1 MQSLCSAVLSSRLA
15 SAGAP
20 GQWLALAR
28 QTMFCRRRPRKIDP
42 AAFLL
47 GACLW
52 ADQPLPS
59 LRRAAAFIGMYA
71 GRTISKQ
78 NIAKRFRLPAVDF
91 VRAALAVVL
100 ARLAAH
106 KARLR
111 RGALARFRRVLVQ
124 DSTAV
129 GLPATLAEQFP
140 GNANGRGQPLAVLKI
155 QCVYDLQAERFV
167 RWYLTSFRVNDQQSA
182 ADILAVVGPD
192 DLVIRDLGYFSL
204 EALRQ
209 IAGRGAFFLS
219 RWWQGVSL
227 WTPHAAGPRGL
238 SELDLRG
245 MLRRNGWLD
254 MDVQL
259 GKDTPLTVRLVAVPV
274 PDAVANERRR
284 KARADR
290 DQRHPPSARRLL
302 LMGWDIFITNVPT
315 SVWSP
320 RTVCQVYG
328 VRWRIEIVFKSA
340 KSHFHLETVP
350 RASATEVELLIWTR
364 LLLISLLHGWL
375 ATQEAADHDRQLS
388 LLKVAEFFEMFCPLL
403 LLAPLGANLLRRWNC
418 QVLYHCRYE
427 KRHRLNFAQKLA
439 ALG

>member
-1 MQSLCSAVLSSRLA
+1 MQTLCSAVLSSRLA
-15 SAGAP
+15 SAGAS

-28 QTMFCRRRPRKIDP
+28 QTMFCRRQPRKIGP

-47 GACLW
+47 GVCLW
-52 ADQPLPS
+52 ADQPLLS
-59 LRRAAAFIGMYA
+59 LRRAAAFIGLCA

-78 NIAKRFRLPAVDF
+78 NIAKRFQRPAVDF

-100 ARLAAH
+100 ARLAGRN
-106 KARLR
+106 ARLPQA
-111 RGALARFRRVLVQ
+111 ALARFRRVLVQ

-129 GLPATLAEQFP
+129 GLPATLAAQFP
-140 GNANGRGQPLAVLKI
+140 GNANGRGQPLAVLKV
-155 QCVYDLQAERFV
+155 QCVYDPRAEHFV
-167 RWYLTSFRVNDQQSA
+167 HWYLTSFRVNDQQAA
-182 ADILAVVGPD
+182 ADMVAIVQAD

-204 EALRQ
+204 EPLQQ
-209 IAGRGAFFLS
+209 IGARGAFFLS
-219 RWWQGVSL
+219 RLWHGVHL
-227 WTPHAAGPRGL
+227 WTTQHQP
-238 SELDLRG
+238 LDLLG
-245 MLRRNGWLD
+245 TLAHDGWLD
-254 MDVQL
+254 VEVQL
-259 GKDTPLTVRLVAVPV
+259 GDTAQLPVRLVAVAV

-284 KARADR
+284 KARANR
-290 DQRHPPSARRLL
+290 DQRHPPSAKRLR
-302 LMGWDIFITNVPT
+302 LMSWDIFITNVPPE
-315 SVWSP
+315 VWST

-340 KSHFHLETVP
+340 KSHFHLEAVS
-350 RASATEVELLIWTR
+350 RASASEVEMLVWAR

-375 ATQEAADHDRQLS
+375 ARQEATDHNQPLS

-403 LLAPLGANLLRRWNC
+403 LLAPLGANLLQRWNC